1 MDEEGFECVGMPR
14 LRWLRHAAM
23 PRNSALH
30 PPQQCSSWA
39 SLCYH
44 LLRRRACHRWLLRS
58 ERAPRASS
66 FKLLVQLARHHGR
79 PVQQSMVLEHH
90 EYHKSTGRLLHRDNL
105 RVQADLVSHPPV
117 GQHAPRWAAAR
128 AAPPARD
135 LAERCPRTLWTP
147 LAPYSTGCASFC
159 AWVGLGLGRPTGVPT
174 LGST

>member
-1 MDEEGFECVGMPR
+1 MR
-14 LRWLRHAAM
+14 RHATTAM
-23 PRNSALH
+23 AEARGY
-30 PPQQCSSWA
+30 A
-39 SLCYH
+39 SKLCTAPTPAVLILGKPTLCYH

-90 EYHKSTGRLLHRDNL
+90 EYHKSTGCLLHRDNL

-159 AWVGLGLGRPTGVPT
+159 AWVGLGLGRPTGVLT